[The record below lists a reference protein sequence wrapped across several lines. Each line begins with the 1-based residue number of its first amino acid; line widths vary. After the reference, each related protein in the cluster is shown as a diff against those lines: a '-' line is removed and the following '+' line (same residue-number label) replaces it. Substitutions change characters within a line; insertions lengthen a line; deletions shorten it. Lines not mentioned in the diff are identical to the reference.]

1 MRHQAV
7 IVRPPRPPFAKRLC
21 VYLWSRTAVPCASSS
36 RSTSHVR
43 STGKQRAAAVQHED
57 TACTIDALQPP
68 WAMPTA
74 PAATPSPQA
83 SATKVA
89 ASSSEHPVAAY
100 GVQAGVVR
108 MSLLSHAM
116 HRASHGQILPYY
128 YRTSLF
134 DLIVNLCSHFVQRY
148 RNRPQE
154 DRPSGERAPTVDG
167 TPRRDRTSRGRAKP
181 QRSKR
186 RNGRG
191 CNCKTHLE
199 SAKR

>member
-7 IVRPPRPPFAKRLC
+7 IARPPRPPFAKRLC
-21 VYLWSRTAVPCASSS
+21 VYLWLRTAVPCASSS

-68 WAMPTA
+68 WAMPMT

-89 ASSSEHPVAAY
+89 HSHPRR
-100 GVQAGVVR
+100 AGWGCAHVTVVGCR
-108 MSLLSHAM
+108 TPCIA
-116 HRASHGQILPYY
+116 HRLAKY

-134 DLIVNLCSHFVQRY
+134 DHCKRFVCHFVQFRTATL
-148 RNRPQE
+148 
-154 DRPSGERAPTVDG
+154 SGEGFVEF
-167 TPRRDRTSRGRAKP
+167 PRRARYPSSIRAGVCGRVASGRA
-181 QRSKR
+181 
-186 RNGRG
+186 
-191 CNCKTHLE
+191 T
-199 SAKR
+199 

>member
-7 IVRPPRPPFAKRLC
+7 IARPPRPPFAKRLC
-21 VYLWSRTAVPCASSS
+21 VYLWLRTAVPCASSS

-68 WAMPTA
+68 WAMPMA

-134 DLIVNLCSHFVQRY
+134 DLIVHLCSHFVQRLPEPTT
-148 RNRPQE
+148 RRPTE
-154 DRPSGERAPTVDG
+154 RRTGTDRG
-167 TPRRDRTSRGRAKP
+167 RDTETRPDEPRTSETAK
-181 QRSKR
+181 K
-186 RNGRG
+186 
-191 CNCKTHLE
+191 
-199 SAKR
+199 